1 MKDEN
6 CIFCKLANGDIP
18 TATVYEDEDFRVI
31 LDANPAAKGHALIL
45 PKEHY
50 ANLYE
55 IDDELAGKSM
65 ILAKKMITKLTKAL
79 GCDGYNIVQNNGEA
93 AGQTVFHYHV
103 HMIPRHKDDKV
114 GLGWTMH
121 ELTEEEKEEPD
132 RLPRGGGRDGCVR
145 RGGCR
150 AGDCRAAAHARQS
163 LFVAEAGSGDHLCR
177 FDG

>member
-1 MKDEN
+1 MKDDN

-103 HMIPRHKDDKV
+103 HMIPRNKDDKV
-114 GLGWTMH
+114 GLGWTMPA
-121 ELTEEEKEEPD
+121 LTEEEKED
-132 RLPRGGGRDGCVR
+132 VL
-145 RGGCR
+145 
-150 AGDCRAAAHARQS
+150 S
-163 LFVAEAGSGDHLCR
+163 KIK
-177 FDG
+177 

>member
-65 ILAKKMITKLTKAL
+65 ILAKKMITKHW
-79 GCDGYNIVQNNGEA
+79 A
-93 AGQTVFHYHV
+93 AMVTILSRITV
-103 HMIPRHKDDKV
+103 K
-114 GLGWTMH
+114 L
-121 ELTEEEKEEPD
+121 PD
-132 RLPRGGGRDGCVR
+132 R
-145 RGGCR
+145 
-150 AGDCRAAAHARQS
+150 QY
-163 LFVAEAGSGDHLCR
+163 FIIMYT
-177 FDG
+177 

>member
-1 MKDEN
+1 MKDNN
-6 CIFCKLANGDIP
+6 CIFCKLANGEIP
-18 TATVYEDEDFRVI
+18 TATIYEDEDFRVI

-55 IDDELAGKSM
+55 LDDELAGKSM
-65 ILAKKMITKLTKAL
+65 ILAKK
-79 GCDGYNIVQNNGEA
+79 IVQNNGEA

-121 ELTEEEKEEPD
+121 ELTEEEKED
-132 RLPRGGGRDGCVR
+132 VL
-145 RGGCR
+145 
-150 AGDCRAAAHARQS
+150 S
-163 LFVAEAGSGDHLCR
+163 KI
-177 FDG
+177 